1 MFPKPQ
7 NTYPT
12 KKTKMQELFCIFV
25 TILLNLLPGRGFLG
39 NKFLGA
45 GLNDVRFPGIGFLV
59 GLTAEPPLPLFF
71 LFLEPQQFF
80 PSFVTFKTAAMSRQW
95 LPPKSINH
103 LK

>member
-7 NTYPT
+7 NTYHT
-12 KKTKMQELFCIFV
+12 KKIKKQELFFIFV
-25 TILLNLLPGRGFLG
+25 TILLDLLPGRGFLG

-45 GLNDVRFPGIGFLV
+45 GLNEVRFPGIGFLV
-59 GLTAEPPLPLFF
+59 GLTAETPLPLFF
-71 LFLEPQQFF
+71 LLLEPQQFF
-80 PSFVTFKTAAMSRQW
+80 PSFVTFKTAAVSRQW